1 MQQTSP
7 RIHHRTHL
15 CLLFPFLLAR
25 LNLHQAQQA
34 GGYGGYGG
42 GNNGYG
48 DHSYPTQQ
56 QGNAQGGYA
65 QQHQQSGY
73 AYNHASYD
81 SQPQAG
87 YAPPQPTGYGQ
98 MPQPQ
103 SAGYAATGGAP
114 PNSYEMQ
121 SVTTE
126 KPAGDMNSF
135 FSDISEIQ
143 DTIRLIDENVN
154 KISDLHSRS
163 LNNMDEASAQYAEQ
177 QLASIQQETSSL
189 TNGVKNRI
197 KLLESQN
204 KRVPAGGDKNVRNT
218 QIGAVKNRFKETIQ
232 RYQQVEQS
240 YRQKYRARAE
250 RQFRIVKPD
259 ATQQEIKA
267 ALDDDQN
274 GQIFSQALLNSNRHG
289 EAKGALREV
298 QERHE
303 DIKRI
308 ERTIT
313 ELAQLFN
320 EMSILVDEQDDA
332 LNVIQEQGA
341 QVETD
346 MNQGLQH
353 TNKAVDSA
361 RKARKKRWIC
371 FWIIVILIIVI
382 AAIIV
387 AVICTRPGN
396 CGQSNGNGNARR
408 SLITRAV
415 QYGHGLLIEKKDARA
430 YLLPDLGM

>member
-1 MQQTSP
+1 MLTDLTLPS
-7 RIHHRTHL
+7 
-15 CLLFPFLLAR
+15 FSFLL
-25 LNLHQAQQA
+25 QAQQS

-48 DHSYPTQQ
+48 DHSCPTQQ
-56 QGNAQGGYA
+56 QGGAQAGYAQPQQGYAPPQQQAYGYDQGGYNA
-65 QQHQQSGY
+65 
-73 AYNHASYD
+73 
-81 SQPQAG
+81 QPQAG
-87 YAPPQPTGYGQ
+87 YAAPQPTGYGQ

-103 SAGYAATGGAP
+103 PTASYGAGATPGQ
-114 PNSYEMQ
+114 YEMH
-121 SVTTE
+121 SVTSE

-135 FSDISEIQ
+135 FTDISEIQ

-177 QLASIQQETSSL
+177 QLASIQQETSTL

-197 KLLESQN
+197 KLLESQT

-218 QIGAVKNRFKETIQ
+218 QIGAVKNRFKESIQ

-371 FWIIVILIIVI
+371 FWIIVILIIAI
-382 AAIIV
+382 AAIV
-387 AVICTRPGN
+387 AAVVCTRGDGACGN
-396 CGQSNGNGNARR
+396 NSNNQRR
-408 SLITRAV
+408 SLVTRAV
-415 QYGHGLLIEKKDARA
+415 HSAHGLMIEKERSTAF
-430 YLLPDLGM
+430 LLPDLGI

>member
-1 MQQTSP
+1 MA
-7 RIHHRTHL
+7 RDR
-15 CLLFPFLLAR
+15 LAAMR
-25 LNLHQAQQA
+25 AQQA

-56 QGNAQGGYA
+56 QGGAQGGYGQP
-65 QQHQQSGY
+65 QQGYAPPQQQGYGQPQQQGY
-73 AYNHASYD
+73 AYDQGGYNG
-81 SQPQAG
+81 QTQAG
-87 YAPPQPTGYGQ
+87 YAPPQQTGYGQ
-98 MPQPQ
+98 MPQAQPA
-103 SAGYAATGGAP
+103 SYAAAP
-114 PNSYEMQ
+114 AGNNAYEMQ
-121 SVTTE
+121 NVTSE

-135 FSDISEIQ
+135 FTDISEIQ

-197 KLLESQN
+197 KLLESQT

-371 FWIIVILIIVI
+371 FWIIIILIIVI
-382 AAIIV
+382 AAV
-387 AVICTRPGN
+387 VAAVICTRPGN
-396 CGQSNGNGNARR
+396 CGQSNGNRNARR

-415 QYGHGLLIEKKDARA
+415 HYGHGLVIEKERSVA

>member
-1 MQQTSP
+1 MA
-7 RIHHRTHL
+7 RDR
-15 CLLFPFLLAR
+15 LAAMR
-25 LNLHQAQQA
+25 AQQA

-48 DHSYPTQQ
+48 DHSYPAPQQ
-56 QGNAQGGYA
+56 QQQPPQGAYD
-65 QQHQQSGY
+65 QQ
-73 AYNHASYD
+73 AYTNG
-81 SQPQAG
+81 QPQAAYAQPQQG
-87 YAPPQPTGYGQ
+87 YAPPQQGYAPPQQTGYGQ
-98 MPQPQ
+98 MPQAQ
-103 SAGYAATGGAP
+103 QTGYAAPAAAGA
-114 PNSYEMQ
+114 NSYEMQ
-121 SVTTE
+121 NVVTE
-126 KPAGDMNSF
+126 KPAGDMNAF
-135 FSDISEIQ
+135 FGDISEIQ
-143 DTIRLIDENVN
+143 DTIRQIDDNVN

-218 QIGAVKNRFKETIQ
+218 QVGAVKNRFKESIQ

-267 ALDDDQN
+267 ALDDDQG
-274 GQIFSQALLNSNRHG
+274 GQVFSQALLNSNRHG
-289 EAKGALREV
+289 EARGALREV

-346 MNQGLQH
+346 MQQGLQH

-371 FWIIVILIIVI
+371 FWVIIVLILVI
-382 AAIIV
+382 AAVV
-387 AVICTRPGN
+387 AAVVCTQGTN
-396 CGQSNGNGNARR
+396 CGRGGNNNNRR
-408 SLITRAV
+408 SLIERSV
-415 QYGHGLLIEKKDARA
+415 HYVHGVVINKERSEAF
-430 YLLPDLGM
+430 LLPDLGM

>member
-1 MQQTSP
+1 MA
-7 RIHHRTHL
+7 RDR
-15 CLLFPFLLAR
+15 LAAMR
-25 LNLHQAQQA
+25 AQQA

-56 QGNAQGGYA
+56 QGA
-65 QQHQQSGY
+65 
-73 AYNHASYD
+73 
-81 SQPQAG
+81 PQAG
-87 YAPPQPTGYGQ
+87 YAQPQQGHPQQGYAAPQQHQGAYNAYDQGGYAGQPQQQTGYGQ
-98 MPQPQ
+98 MPQAQPQ
-103 SAGYAATGGAP
+103 DAYAGGNA
-114 PNSYEMQ
+114 YEMQ
-121 SVTTE
+121 NVTSE

-189 TNGVKNRI
+189 TSGVKNRI
-197 KLLESQN
+197 KLLQTQT
-204 KRVPAGGDKNVRNT
+204 KRVPPGGDKNVRNT
-218 QIGAVKNRFKETIQ
+218 QIGAVKNRFKESIQ
-232 RYQQVEQS
+232 RYQQVEQN
-240 YRQKYRARAE
+240 YRHKYRARAE

-320 EMSILVDEQDDA
+320 EISILVDEQDDA
-332 LNVIQEQGA
+332 LNVIQEQGQ

-346 MNQGLQH
+346 MSQGLQH
-353 TNKAVDSA
+353 THKAVDSA

-371 FWIIVILIIVI
+371 FWVIIILIIVI
-382 AAIIV
+382 AAV
-387 AVICTRPGN
+387 VAAVICTRPGN
-396 CGQSNGNGNARR
+396 CGMSNGNDSRVARR
-408 SLITRAV
+408 SLVERSVHAAHGYVMPQKRAT
-415 QYGHGLLIEKKDARA
+415 AM
-430 YLLPDLGM
+430 LLPDLGM

>member
-1 MQQTSP
+1 M
-7 RIHHRTHL
+7 R
-15 CLLFPFLLAR
+15 
-25 LNLHQAQQA
+25 AQQA

-56 QGNAQGGYA
+56 QGGVQGGYA
-65 QQHQQSGY
+65 QPQQQAGY
-73 AYNHASYD
+73 GYD
-81 SQPQAG
+81 QGGYGAQPQAG
-87 YAPPQPTGYGQ
+87 YGAPQPTGYGQ
-98 MPQPQ
+98 MPQAQPT
-103 SAGYAATGGAP
+103 GYAAAAT

-126 KPAGDMNSF
+126 KPAGDMNTF
-135 FSDISEIQ
+135 FTDISEIQ

-197 KLLESQN
+197 KLLESQT
-204 KRVPAGGDKNVRNT
+204 KRVPAGGDKNVRIT

-353 TNKAVDSA
+353 TNKAVGSA

-371 FWIIVILIIVI
+371 FWILVILVIVI

-396 CGQSNGNGNARR
+396 CGQSSGNGNNRR
-408 SLITRAV
+408 SLVTRAV
-415 QYGHGLLIEKKDARA
+415 HWGHGLVIEKKDARA

>member
-1 MQQTSP
+1 MA
-7 RIHHRTHL
+7 RDR
-15 CLLFPFLLAR
+15 LAAMR
-25 LNLHQAQQA
+25 AQQA

-56 QGNAQGGYA
+56 QGGVQGGYA
-65 QQHQQSGY
+65 QPQQQAGY
-73 AYNHASYD
+73 GYD
-81 SQPQAG
+81 QGGYGAQPQAG
-87 YAPPQPTGYGQ
+87 YGAPQPTGYGQ
-98 MPQPQ
+98 MPQAQPT
-103 SAGYAATGGAP
+103 GYAAAAT

-126 KPAGDMNSF
+126 KPAGDMNTF
-135 FSDISEIQ
+135 FTDISEIQ

-197 KLLESQN
+197 KLLESQT
-204 KRVPAGGDKNVRNT
+204 KRVPAGGDKNVRIT

-353 TNKAVDSA
+353 TNKAVGSA

-371 FWIIVILIIVI
+371 FWILVILVIVI

-396 CGQSNGNGNARR
+396 CGQSSGNGNNRR
-408 SLITRAV
+408 SLVTRAV
-415 QYGHGLLIEKKDARA
+415 HWGHGLVIEKKDARA

>member
-1 MQQTSP
+1 M
-7 RIHHRTHL
+7 
-15 CLLFPFLLAR
+15 
-25 LNLHQAQQA
+25 
-34 GGYGGYGG
+34 
-42 GNNGYG
+42 
-48 DHSYPTQQ
+48 
-56 QGNAQGGYA
+56 
-65 QQHQQSGY
+65 
-73 AYNHASYD
+73 
-81 SQPQAG
+81 PQA
-87 YAPPQPTGYGQ
+87 QPTGY
-98 MPQPQ
+98 
-103 SAGYAATGGAP
+103 AAAAT

-126 KPAGDMNSF
+126 KPAGDMNTF
-135 FSDISEIQ
+135 FTDISEIQ

-197 KLLESQN
+197 KLLESQT
-204 KRVPAGGDKNVRNT
+204 KRVPAGGDKNVRIT

-353 TNKAVDSA
+353 TNKAVGSA

-371 FWIIVILIIVI
+371 FWILVILVIVI

-396 CGQSNGNGNARR
+396 CGQSSGNGNNRR
-408 SLITRAV
+408 SLVTRAV
-415 QYGHGLLIEKKDARA
+415 HWGHGLVIEKKDARA

>member
-1 MQQTSP
+1 MA
-7 RIHHRTHL
+7 RDR
-15 CLLFPFLLAR
+15 LAAMR
-25 LNLHQAQQA
+25 AQQA

-56 QGNAQGGYA
+56 TGAPAYDQQQAYGAPQQGYGQQPPQNGYGYG
-65 QQHQQSGY
+65 QQ
-73 AYNHASYD
+73 
-81 SQPQAG
+81 QPQQQAAYPQATAAG
-87 YAPPQPTGYGQ
+87 YGQQQAGYGQ
-98 MPQPQ
+98 MPQAQPQ
-103 SAGYAATGGAP
+103 AAGGAYGAP
-114 PNSYEMQ
+114 AGAYEMQ
-121 SVTTE
+121 NVVTE

-135 FSDISEIQ
+135 FNDISEIQ
-143 DTIRLIDENVN
+143 DTIRMIDDNVN

-163 LNNMDEASAQYAEQ
+163 LNNMDEASASYAEQ
-177 QLASIQQETSSL
+177 QLATVQQETSTL
-189 TNGVKNRI
+189 TNGVKNKI
-197 KLLESQN
+197 KLLESQT

-232 RYQQVEQS
+232 KYQQVEQN

-289 EAKGALREV
+289 EARGALREV

-346 MNQGLQH
+346 MQQGLQH

-371 FWIIVILIIVI
+371 FWILVILVIVI
-382 AAIIV
+382 AAVV
-387 AVICTRPGN
+387 AAVVCTQNG
-396 CGQSNGNGNARR
+396 CGSKKNNN
-408 SLITRAV
+408 V
-415 QYGHGLLIEKKDARA
+415 QR
-430 YLLPDLGM
+430 

>member
-1 MQQTSP
+1 MA
-7 RIHHRTHL
+7 RDR
-15 CLLFPFLLAR
+15 LAAMR
-25 LNLHQAQQA
+25 AQQA

-56 QGNAQGGYA
+56 QGAAQAGY
-65 QQHQQSGY
+65 G
-73 AYNHASYD
+73 
-81 SQPQAG
+81 QPQAG
-87 YAPPQPTGYGQ
+87 YAAPPQQQPQQQVAYGYGQ
-98 MPQPQ
+98 QQP
-103 SAGYAATGGAP
+103 GYAAQPQPGAYGAP
-114 PNSYEMQ
+114 QQGGYAAVPVAGQDSYEMQ
-121 SVTTE
+121 SVASE

-135 FSDISEIQ
+135 FTDISEIQ

-189 TNGVKNRI
+189 TNAVKNRI
-197 KLLESQN
+197 KLLEAQT

-232 RYQQVEQS
+232 RYQQVEQG

-332 LNVIQEQGA
+332 LNVIQEQGQ

-371 FWIIVILIIVI
+371 FWVIIILIIAI
-382 AAIIV
+382 AAVVV

-396 CGQSNGNGNARR
+396 CGQSNGNNRR
-408 SLITRAV
+408 SLVARAV
-415 QYGHGLLIEKKDARA
+415 LYGQGMWIEKMDSRA
-430 YLLPDLGM
+430 MLLPDLGI

>member
-1 MQQTSP
+1 M
-7 RIHHRTHL
+7 R
-15 CLLFPFLLAR
+15 
-25 LNLHQAQQA
+25 AQQA

-56 QGNAQGGYA
+56 QGAAQGGYA
-65 QQHQQSGY
+65 QPQQGYAAPQQQSGY
-73 AYNHASYD
+73 AYNQGSYD

-87 YAPPQPTGYGQ
+87 YGAQPQAGYAAQPQAGYAAPQPTGYGQ
-98 MPQPQ
+98 MPQAQP
-103 SAGYAATGGAP
+103 AGYAAAGGAA

-121 SVTTE
+121 SVATE
-126 KPAGDMNSF
+126 KPVGDMNSF

-332 LNVIQEQGA
+332 LNVIQEQGQ

-371 FWIIVILIIVI
+371 FWIIIILIIVI
-382 AAIIV
+382 AAV
-387 AVICTRPGN
+387 VAAVICTQGTN
-396 CGQSNGNGNARR
+396 CGRGGNGNNRR

-415 QYGHGLLIEKKDARA
+415 HYGHGLVIEKKDARA
-430 YLLPDLGM
+430 YLLPDIGM

>member
-1 MQQTSP
+1 MA
-7 RIHHRTHL
+7 RDR
-15 CLLFPFLLAR
+15 LAAMR
-25 LNLHQAQQA
+25 AQQA

-56 QGNAQGGYA
+56 HGGVQGGYA
-65 QQHQQSGY
+65 QPQQQPQQQQAAGY
-73 AYNHASYD
+73 GYD
-81 SQPQAG
+81 QAG
-87 YAPPQPTGYGQ
+87 YAAPQSTGYGQ
-98 MPQPQ
+98 MPQAQPT
-103 SAGYAATGGAP
+103 GYAAAGGAAAAP
-114 PNSYEMQ
+114 APNSYEMQ
-121 SVTTE
+121 SVATE

-135 FSDISEIQ
+135 FADISEIQ

-177 QLASIQQETSSL
+177 QLASIQQQTSSL

-197 KLLESQN
+197 KLLESQT
-204 KRVPAGGDKNVRNT
+204 KRVPAGGDRNVRNT
-218 QIGAVKNRFKETIQ
+218 QIGAVKNRFKESIQ

-371 FWIIVILIIVI
+371 FWILVILVIVI

-396 CGQSNGNGNARR
+396 CGQSNGNVRR
-408 SLITRAV
+408 SLVRRAV
-415 QYGHGLLIEKKDARA
+415 QYAHGLVIEKKDARA

>member
-1 MQQTSP
+1 MA
-7 RIHHRTHL
+7 RDR
-15 CLLFPFLLAR
+15 LAAMR
-25 LNLHQAQQA
+25 AQQA
-34 GGYGGYGG
+34 GGNGGYGGYGG

-56 QGNAQGGYA
+56 TGGNFGGYA
-65 QQHQQSGY
+65 GQGAYGQQPGQEAYGQQPQPPQQGY
-73 AYNHASYD
+73 GQQPAYP
-81 SQPQAG
+81 QPQA
-87 YAPPQPTGYGQ
+87 PYGNNGN
-98 MPQPQ
+98 
-103 SAGYAATGGAP
+103 A
-114 PNSYEMQ
+114 YEMQ
-121 SVTTE
+121 GME
-126 KPAGDMNSF
+126 KSGGDMNSF
-135 FSDISEIQ
+135 FADISDIQ
-143 DTIRLIDENVN
+143 DTIRMIDENIN
-154 KISDLHSRS
+154 KISDLHSKS

-177 QLASIQQETSSL
+177 QLTTLSEETSRL
-189 TNGVKNRI
+189 TNGVKNKI
-197 KLLESQN
+197 KTLESQT

-232 RYQQVEQS
+232 KYQQVEQA
-240 YRQKYRARAE
+240 YRQKYRQRAE

-259 ATQQEIKA
+259 ATPQEIKA
-267 ALDDDQN
+267 ALDDDQG

-289 EAKGALREV
+289 EARGALREV

-332 LNVIQEQGA
+332 LNVIQAQGE

-371 FWIIVILIIVI
+371 FWIIVILIIVS
-382 AAIIV
+382 AAVV
-387 AVICTRPGN
+387 AGVVCSQGH
-396 CGQSNGNGNARR
+396 CSSSKSSNNPARR
-408 SLITRAV
+408 AIRRAV
-415 QYGHGLLIEKKDARA
+415 EYGTEAVLERGLPSLR
-430 YLLPDLGM
+430 PDIN

>member
-1 MQQTSP
+1 M
-7 RIHHRTHL
+7 
-15 CLLFPFLLAR
+15 
-25 LNLHQAQQA
+25 
-34 GGYGGYGG
+34 
-42 GNNGYG
+42 
-48 DHSYPTQQ
+48 
-56 QGNAQGGYA
+56 
-65 QQHQQSGY
+65 
-73 AYNHASYD
+73 
-81 SQPQAG
+81 PQA
-87 YAPPQPTGYGQ
+87 QPTGYA
-98 MPQPQ
+98 
-103 SAGYAATGGAP
+103 AGAGGAAGP
-114 PNSYEMQ
+114 DSYEMQ
-121 SVTTE
+121 SVTSE

-135 FSDISEIQ
+135 FTDISEIQ

-177 QLASIQQETSSL
+177 QLAGIQQETSSL

-197 KLLESQN
+197 KLLESQT

-232 RYQQVEQS
+232 RYQQVEQN

-346 MNQGLQH
+346 MSQGLQH

-371 FWIIVILIIVI
+371 FWILVVLLIVI
-382 AAIIV
+382 AAIV
-387 AVICTRPGN
+387 VGVV
-396 CGQSNGNGNARR
+396 CGEGHCSSSSNNNNKR
-408 SLITRAV
+408 SLVTRAV
-415 QYGHGLLIEKKDARA
+415 HYAHGVALENKRSQA
-430 YLLPDLGM
+430 YLLPDLGR

>member
-1 MQQTSP
+1 MA
-7 RIHHRTHL
+7 RDR
-15 CLLFPFLLAR
+15 LAAMR
-25 LNLHQAQQA
+25 AQQA

-56 QGNAQGGYA
+56 QGGAQGGYA
-65 QQHQQSGY
+65 QPQQGY
-73 AYNHASYD
+73 AAPQQGYGAPQQQQEGYGYNA
-81 SQPQAG
+81 QPQAG
-87 YAPPQPTGYGQ
+87 YGVAPAQPTGYGQ
-98 MPQPQ
+98 MPQAQPQ
-103 SAGYAATGGAP
+103 QQGGYAAAGAGGNA
-114 PNSYEMQ
+114 YEMQ
-121 SVTTE
+121 NVTSE
-126 KPAGDMNSF
+126 KPVGDMNSF
-135 FSDISEIQ
+135 FSDISETQ
-143 DTIRLIDENVN
+143 DTIRLIDDNVN

-197 KLLESQN
+197 KLLESQT

-218 QIGAVKNRFKETIQ
+218 QIGAVKNRFKESIQ
-232 RYQQVEQS
+232 RYQQVEQN

-332 LNVIQEQGA
+332 LNVIQEQGQ

-346 MNQGLQH
+346 MSQGLQH

-371 FWIIVILIIVI
+371 FWIIIILIIVI
-382 AAIIV
+382 AAV
-387 AVICTRPGN
+387 VAAVICTRPGN
-396 CGQSNGNGNARR
+396 CGQSNGNSGTARR
-408 SLITRAV
+408 SLVERSVHAAHGYVMPQKRAT
-415 QYGHGLLIEKKDARA
+415 AM
-430 YLLPDLGM
+430 LLPDLGM

>member
-1 MQQTSP
+1 MQ
-7 RIHHRTHL
+7 
-15 CLLFPFLLAR
+15 CL
-25 LNLHQAQQA
+25 QAQQS

-56 QGNAQGGYA
+56 QGGYAPPQQGYSPPQQNAYGAPQQQQQQAYGYDQGGYNGQA
-65 QQHQQSGY
+65 
-73 AYNHASYD
+73 
-81 SQPQAG
+81 QAG
-87 YAPPQPTGYGQ
+87 YSAPQPTGYGQ
-98 MPQPQ
+98 MPQAAPAAYG
-103 SAGYAATGGAP
+103 SAAT
-114 PNSYEMQ
+114 PNAYEMQ
-121 SVTTE
+121 SVTSE

-135 FSDISEIQ
+135 FTDISDIQ

-197 KLLESQN
+197 KLLESQT
-204 KRVPAGGDKNVRNT
+204 KRIPAGGDKNVRNT

-267 ALDDDQN
+267 ALNDDQN

-361 RKARKKRWIC
+361 RKARKKRWYC
-371 FWIIVILIIVI
+371 FWLIVILIIV
-382 AAIIV
+382 AV
-387 AVICTRPGN
+387 AVVVGIV
-396 CGQSNGNGNARR
+396 CGQKGLCSSNNNNNRAARR
-408 SLITRAV
+408 SLVERAV
-415 QYGHGLLIEKKDARA
+415 HYGHGMVIAKERSTA

>member
-1 MQQTSP
+1 M
-7 RIHHRTHL
+7 
-15 CLLFPFLLAR
+15 
-25 LNLHQAQQA
+25 
-34 GGYGGYGG
+34 
-42 GNNGYG
+42 
-48 DHSYPTQQ
+48 
-56 QGNAQGGYA
+56 
-65 QQHQQSGY
+65 
-73 AYNHASYD
+73 
-81 SQPQAG
+81 PQA
-87 YAPPQPTGYGQ
+87 QPTGYAA
-98 MPQPQ
+98 PAA
-103 SAGYAATGGAP
+103 AGA
-114 PNSYEMQ
+114 NSYEMQ
-121 SVTTE
+121 NVVTE
-126 KPAGDMNSF
+126 KPAGDMNAF
-135 FSDISEIQ
+135 FGDISEIQ
-143 DTIRLIDENVN
+143 DTIRQIDDNVN

-218 QIGAVKNRFKETIQ
+218 QVGAVKNRFKESIQ

-267 ALDDDQN
+267 ALDDDQG
-274 GQIFSQALLNSNRHG
+274 GQVFSQALLNSNRHG
-289 EAKGALREV
+289 EARGALREV

-346 MNQGLQH
+346 MQQGLQH

-371 FWIIVILIIVI
+371 FWVIIVLILVI
-382 AAIIV
+382 AAVV
-387 AVICTRPGN
+387 AAVVCTRPGN
-396 CGQSNGNGNARR
+396 CGQSNGNGTARR
-408 SLITRAV
+408 SLVERSV
-415 QYGHGLLIEKKDARA
+415 HYVHGVVIDKERSEAF
-430 YLLPDLGM
+430 LLPDLGM